1 LDSLHGF
8 MQSAKV
14 IAIANQK
21 GGVGKTTTAVNLAA
35 CLAQAGCP
43 TLLLDMDPQANATTA
58 LGFTTPGELRN
69 TIYHVLLDGV
79 PLGEAVHS
87 TKVAGLDLVPSD
99 RDLAGAEIE
108 LVQVGNRET
117 ILKRAL
123 QVLKGAYAYVII
135 DCPPSLGLVTLN
147 ALTAADSVL
156 IPVQAEFF
164 ALTGLGQLL
173 NTLAMVQ
180 RELNPALRV
189 DGALLT
195 MVDSRA
201 ALNQQVV
208 AEVRRMFRERVYAA
222 VVPRSVRLAEAPSHG
237 QPISVYDPKGRGA
250 EAYLQL
256 AGEVMK
262 HPAPAAHA
270 AAPTLGNS

>member
-1 LDSLHGF
+1 
-8 MQSAKV
+8 MASAKV

-21 GGVGKTTTAVNLAA
+21 GGVGKTTTAVNLSA
-35 CLAQAGCP
+35 CLAQAGRR
-43 TLLLDMDPQANATTA
+43 TLLIDLDPQANATTG
-58 LGFTTPGELRN
+58 LGLTQDQLRA
-69 TIYHVLLDGV
+69 TVYQVLIDSI
-79 PLGEAVHS
+79 PLAEAVHP
-87 TKVAGLDLVPSD
+87 TAVEGLGLVPSD
-99 RDLAGAEIE
+99 QQLAGAEVE
-108 LVQVGNRET
+108 LVGAENRT
-117 ILKRAL
+117 GLLRRAL
-123 QVLKGAYAYVII
+123 QAAKENLDYVII

-147 ALTAADSVL
+147 GLVAADSVL

-164 ALTGLGQLL
+164 ALTGLGHLL

-195 MVDSRA
+195 MVDNRA

-208 AEVRRMFRERVYAA
+208 SEVRKMFRDRVYAA

-237 QPISVYDPKGRGA
+237 KPISLYDPKGRGA

-256 AGEVMK
+256 AGEVMLRGNSGT
-262 HPAPAAHA
+262 AA
-270 AAPTLGNS
+270 AAPPNFGSAE

>member
-1 LDSLHGF
+1 
-8 MQSAKV
+8 MQPVRV
-14 IAIANQK
+14 IAVANQK

-35 CLAQAGCP
+35 CLAQAGRR
-43 TLLLDMDPQANATTA
+43 TLLIDLDPQANATTG
-58 LGFTTPGELRN
+58 LGLGQDQVRN

-79 PLGEAVHS
+79 PLPEAVHA
-87 TKVAGLDLVPSD
+87 TAVEGLDLVPSD

-108 LVQVGNRET
+108 LVGVERRET
-117 ILKRAL
+117 LLRRAL
-123 QVLKGAYAYVII
+123 LPVKEGYAFVVV

-147 ALTAADSVL
+147 GLAAADSVL

-164 ALTGLGQLL
+164 ALTGIGHLL

-189 DGALLT
+189 EGALLT

-201 ALNQQVV
+201 ALNQAVV
-208 AEVRRMFRERVYAA
+208 AEVRKMFRDRVFAA

-237 QPISVYDPKGRGA
+237 KPISVYDPRGRGA

-256 AGEVMK
+256 AAEVMK
-262 HPAPAAHA
+262 SQVAAPAGAPAA
-270 AAPTLGNS
+270 

>member
-1 LDSLHGF
+1 MLSV
-8 MQSAKV
+8 KV
-14 IAIANQK
+14 IAVANQK

-35 CLAQAGCP
+35 CLAQAGRR
-43 TLLLDMDPQANATTA
+43 TLLLDLDPQANATTA
-58 LGFTTPGELRN
+58 LGLGADQIRN

-79 PLGEAVHS
+79 PLAEAVHA
-87 TKVAGLDLVPSD
+87 TLVEGLDLVPSD
-99 RDLAGAEIE
+99 RDLAAAEIE
-108 LVQVGNRET
+108 LVQVEHRET
-117 ILKRAL
+117 LLRRAL
-123 QVLKGAYAYVII
+123 LSLKSGYAYVII

-147 ALTAADSVL
+147 ALAAADSVL

-164 ALTGLGQLL
+164 ALTGIGHLL

-208 AEVRRMFRERVYAA
+208 AEVRRMFRERVYTA
-222 VVPRSVRLAEAPSHG
+222 VVPRSVRLAEAPGHG
-237 QPISVYDPKGRGA
+237 KPISLYDPKGRGA

-256 AGEVMK
+256 AGEVMAGPPPIT
-262 HPAPAAHA
+262 PARAEISS
-270 AAPTLGNS
+270 LGNA